1 MRFIKGPMGEV
12 TVTAVIANTVGR
24 RLRTPAGSRY
34 EVVQSWGDCCKWTV
48 IRAEFGCL
56 PVSIHL
62 VFGCRFDA
70 YSEDTVF
77 DCLVFFRILAEMDS
91 PPRCLGML
99 YTGQITER
107 ALPQINGPVSG
118 VSGVTSNGLGVHL
131 LHPMCLQSWWA
142 TQCDALCGWEP
153 MICGVQRL

>member
-1 MRFIKGPMGEV
+1 MRFIKGSMGEV

-99 YTGQITER
+99 YTGQITLKER
-107 ALPQINGPVSG
+107 CRKSTVRCQEFLESRQMDWVYTYFI
-118 VSGVTSNGLGVHL
+118 
-131 LHPMCLQSWWA
+131 
-142 TQCDALCGWEP
+142 LCVCNHG
-153 MICGVQRL
+153 GQRSAMLSVGGNR